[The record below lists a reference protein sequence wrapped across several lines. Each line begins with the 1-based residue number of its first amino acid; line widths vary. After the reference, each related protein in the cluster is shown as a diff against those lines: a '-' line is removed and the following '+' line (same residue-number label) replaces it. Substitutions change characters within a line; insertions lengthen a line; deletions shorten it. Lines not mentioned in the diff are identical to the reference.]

1 MNSIGAVNGSPGLWG
16 PSAGRLPTLRD
27 VEPHEAGLTLGTR
40 RPEGAAGSAAGE
52 SFSDLLGEVNG
63 LQLRADELAGK
74 LAAGQIENVHE
85 VIVAQQ
91 EAALALRLL
100 QEVRDKL
107 VAAYQ
112 DLMRMQV

>member
-1 MNSIGAVNGSPGLWG
+1 MNSIGAVHGSAGLFGPG
-16 PSAGRLPTLRD
+16 AGRLPSLRD
-27 VEPHEAGLTLGTR
+27 VEPHEPGLRLDAGR
-40 RPEGAAGSAAGE
+40 ASADSAAGG
-52 SFSDLLGEVNG
+52 SFSQILGEVNA

-112 DLMRMQV
+112 ELMRMQV